1 MLSNQF
7 QKSILKG
14 VISVWLLSSFLF
26 ITWGLTPGDHFFL
39 MLRFEKW
46 LALNAVG
53 VAVAVSTYVFQTL
66 THSRILTPS
75 IMGLDAIYLLISL
88 VIISAL
94 GTGSYLAIDAI
105 NLFLINS
112 LVMIGF
118 ALLIFG
124 GLILRFHQDMNRLLL
139 IGIVIG
145 LLIQALNEF
154 LGRMISPED
163 FVVFQGAAFARFDQL
178 DRQVVWVA
186 LVLLTGCLCLI
197 WRFHPVLDIFR
208 LGRSHVINLG
218 IAYVPMTCLFLMLV
232 AVLVSISTALVG
244 PILFFGL
251 LVVAL
256 VQQCFP
262 AGKSGYHLLLVAMV
276 GALILVAGQTLFEH
290 VLSMKATLSVVIEV
304 IGGCVFFMLLIK
316 RGRSD

>member
-1 MLSNQF
+1 MLSNRF
-7 QKSILKG
+7 QKRVLQG
-14 VISVWLLSSFLF
+14 LISVWLLSSFLF
-26 ITWGLTPGDHFFL
+26 ITWGLTPDDHFFL
-39 MLRFEKW
+39 VLRFEKW

-53 VAVAVSTYVFQTL
+53 VSVAVSTYVFQTL

-88 VIISAL
+88 VIISVL
-94 GTGSYLAIDAI
+94 GTGSYLAMNAI
-105 NLFLINS
+105 HLFLMNS

-124 GLILRFHQDMNRLLL
+124 GLILRFHRDMNRLLL

-145 LLIQALNEF
+145 LLVQALNEF

-178 DRQVVWVA
+178 DRQVLWIAVVVLAVCLGLVWRLHA
-186 LVLLTGCLCLI
+186 
-197 WRFHPVLDIFR
+197 VLDIFR
-208 LGRSHVINLG
+208 LGRNHVINLG

-232 AVLVSISTALVG
+232 AALVSVSTALVG

-262 AGKSGYHLLLVAMV
+262 DGKSGYHLLLVAIV

-304 IGGCVFFMLLIK
+304 IGGSVFFMLLLK
-316 RGRSD
+316 RGRQ

>member
-1 MLSNQF
+1 MHSNRF
-7 QKSILKG
+7 QKRVLQGIFG
-14 VISVWLLSSFLF
+14 VWLLSSFLF
-26 ITWGLTPGDHFFL
+26 ITLGLTPEDHFFL
-39 MLRFEKW
+39 KLRVEKW

-88 VIISAL
+88 ILISVL
-94 GTGSYLAIDAI
+94 GTGQYLAIDAMH
-105 NLFLINS
+105 LFLVNS
-112 LVMIGF
+112 VVMIGF

-139 IGIVIG
+139 IGIVLG
-145 LLIQALNEF
+145 LLVQAVNEF

-178 DRQVVWVA
+178 DRQVLWVA
-186 LVLLTGCLCLI
+186 VALLAGCLCLL
-197 WRFHPVLDIFR
+197 WRFHSVLDIFR

-262 AGKSGYHLLLVAMV
+262 AGKSGYHLLMVALA
-276 GALILVAGQTLFEH
+276 GALILVAGQTFFEH
-290 VLSMKATLSVVIEV
+290 VLAMKATLSVVIEI
-304 IGGCVFFMLLIK
+304 IGGSVFFMLLVK
-316 RGRSD
+316 RGRQ